1 MGLEPTSAIVL
12 GDKRLKVAT
21 IDQQALED
29 EYEELSLTFKNMLIN
44 ISTNILATAMV
55 ICELEKKAAQ

>member
-12 GDKRLKVAT
+12 GDKRLKVST
-21 IDQQALED
+21 IDQQSLQD
-29 EYEELSLTFKNMLIN
+29 EYDQLSLTFKNVLEN

-55 ICELEKKAAQ
+55 ICELEKKAVR